1 MPITEEH
8 DLHRRRARRNI
19 LLGLV
24 LLAFAAIVFGV
35 TLAKFKDTLPR
46 PAQGVG
52 AESGTNG
59 Q

>member
-8 DLHRRRARRNI
+8 ELHRRRSRRNL
-19 LLGLV
+19 LLGAV
-24 LLAFAAIVFGV
+24 LLGFAAIVFGV
-35 TLAKFKDTLPR
+35 TLAKFGDTLPR

-52 AESGTNG
+52 AETPAAG